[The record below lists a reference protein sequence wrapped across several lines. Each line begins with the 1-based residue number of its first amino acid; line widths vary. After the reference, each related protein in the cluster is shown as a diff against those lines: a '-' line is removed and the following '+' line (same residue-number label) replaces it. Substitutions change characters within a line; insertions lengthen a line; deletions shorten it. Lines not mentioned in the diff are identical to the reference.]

1 MVLGPTQILV
11 GSGNPLLPGS
21 SGGPRSGSPGSTYL
35 VPGDVRPSFLG
46 QVPVYL
52 SDCPFSGNIT
62 TKMLM
67 NLFHFPWAKTH
78 QHISLKKE
86 SRCFKKEASESK
98 CLISVNALV
107 WYSRSIAWIHTEGP
121 IPGWRLQEHGWK
133 QTWDRTECDNHP
145 PQGSSGR
152 ALNFARVGLQK
163 EKEQNSVTGNWECGM
178 SDHVH
183 SHLPGAAE
191 RIGREPRWENNLLL
205 KF

>member
-1 MVLGPTQILV
+1 MLGKPGNSSWWELAKYELPSALCTELLKCSAHGNHSGLAEGTVLCPTQILV

-67 NLFHFPWAKTH
+67 NLYHFPWAKTH

-107 WYSRSIAWIHTEGP
+107 
-121 IPGWRLQEHGWK
+121 
-133 QTWDRTECDNHP
+133 
-145 PQGSSGR
+145 
-152 ALNFARVGLQK
+152 
-163 EKEQNSVTGNWECGM
+163 
-178 SDHVH
+178 
-183 SHLPGAAE
+183 
-191 RIGREPRWENNLLL
+191 
-205 KF
+205 